1 MVKRS
6 KKQPD
11 DRQDESQFVELPND
25 RLEQLE
31 QIEKDES
38 QGEPAEKPGRKSSAR
53 RKPKQVQVPE
63 VASEKEPEKPG
74 LSKEDLLDD
83 IRQSLVAEE
92 EVVEPKGFFGR
103 IRNRLKKS
111 STSQEIETE
120 RQAQL
125 DTLLE
130 TQDDLQKLV
139 IEPKQRKREPSK
151 IKEEEKAIQEFFADL
166 EALADIEVED
176 YVPPAP
182 EPHAALPV
190 EVQEGEAVQ
199 PPKLPLKTKVVEEV
213 DFDAVRETALQE
225 YDETKI
231 EVEERKAPL
240 QEEVRQTIRELKPFE
255 RFLLIGAGVLTVLV
269 LLSSGI
275 FLIANSISIPTPTP
289 TAVVDIADIVHPTQ
303 LTLPGGWEFNLGQGK
318 VIEGEWNPQRA
329 EWLTGTEISRWV
341 ALPWSLQLE
350 AVLRTLKPE
359 DQLELTMSNF
369 DVLVFNVYSIRE
381 LTMEQLLA
389 SDPMTPSLLV
399 VLYNEEE
406 PDGTYWVVEAR
417 PNIE

>member
-31 QIEKDES
+31 QIEKDEF
-38 QGEPAEKPGRKSSAR
+38 QGESAEKPGRKSSAR

-103 IRNRLKKS
+103 IRKRLKKT
-111 STSQEIETE
+111 STAQEIETE

-130 TQDDLQKLV
+130 TQDDLQKLM

-151 IKEEEKAIQEFFADL
+151 VKEEEKAIQEFFADL

-182 EPHAALPV
+182 EPQAALPV

-213 DFDAVRETALQE
+213 DFDAVRETAL
-225 YDETKI
+225 
-231 EVEERKAPL
+231 
-240 QEEVRQTIRELKPFE
+240 
-255 RFLLIGAGVLTVLV
+255 
-269 LLSSGI
+269 
-275 FLIANSISIPTPTP
+275 
-289 TAVVDIADIVHPTQ
+289 
-303 LTLPGGWEFNLGQGK
+303 
-318 VIEGEWNPQRA
+318 
-329 EWLTGTEISRWV
+329 
-341 ALPWSLQLE
+341 
-350 AVLRTLKPE
+350 
-359 DQLELTMSNF
+359 
-369 DVLVFNVYSIRE
+369 
-381 LTMEQLLA
+381 
-389 SDPMTPSLLV
+389 
-399 VLYNEEE
+399 
-406 PDGTYWVVEAR
+406 
-417 PNIE
+417 